1 MRHGALIALLSGR
14 PVGRVERGPEGRLTF
29 RYDDDWSS
37 VKSAIP
43 LSLSMPLTSPTH
55 KHERIEAFLWGLL
68 PDNDVILER
77 WAKRFQVSP
86 RNPFGL
92 LSHVGEDCAGAV
104 QFVFPERLS
113 RLDPQR
119 PPEIEWIDEAAVEQR
134 LESLLRDPS
143 ASRSGSDEGQFSLAG
158 AQAKTALL
166 FESGRWGV
174 PSGRTPTTHILKP
187 PMPELDGHVENE
199 HLCLRL
205 ARSLGLPTADSEVR
219 RFGSQV
225 AIVIERFDRVRT
237 VDLAAA
243 AAMEAAAAAV
253 AAVENL
259 ASAARA
265 ADAAARAG
273 ALGKLAAVQPI
284 LRLHQEDL
292 CQAMAVK
299 PALKYENEGGPGVAT
314 IVSLLRAHSSSPA
327 ADVGTFIDALLF
339 NWLIAGTDGH
349 AKNYSILH
357 GGGGRVRPA
366 PLYDIASALPYGHLD
381 ARRLK
386 LAMKIGGKYRI
397 AEIGVHQWQKLE
409 GTLGL
414 DEGAVVAR
422 GRELSAQVPDLVTAI
437 REEASAAGLVHPV
450 VARLA
455 AEIVSRARRCAHE
468 LDA

>member
-1 MRHGALIALLSGR
+1 VRHGALIALLSGR
-14 PVGRVERGPEGRLTF
+14 PVGRVEQGHEGRLTF
-29 RYDDDWSS
+29 RYDDDWLS
-37 VKSAIP
+37 VESAIP
-43 LSLSMPLTSPTH
+43 LSLSLPLTSRTH

-77 WAKRFQVSP
+77 WGKRFHVSP
-86 RNPFGL
+86 RNPFAL

-104 QFVFPERLS
+104 QFVPPQRLAH
-113 RLDPQR
+113 LDPQR
-119 PPEIEWIDEAAVEQR
+119 PPEVDWIDEAAVEQR

-143 ASRSGSDEGQFSLAG
+143 ASRTGSDAGQFSLAG

-205 ARSLGLPTADSEVR
+205 ARALGLPTAGSEVR
-219 RFGSQV
+219 RFGNQV

-243 AAMEAAAAAV
+243 AAAEAAAAA
-253 AAVENL
+253 AA
-259 ASAARA
+259 AAESPAAAGRA
-265 ADAAARAG
+265 VGAAARAV
-273 ALGKLAAVQPI
+273 ALGKLAEVQPI

-299 PALKYENEGGPGVAT
+299 PALKYENEGGPGVAAV
-314 IVSLLRAHSSSPA
+314 VSLLRAHSSSA
-327 ADVGTFIDALLF
+327 AEDVGTFIDALLF

-357 GGGGRVRPA
+357 SGSGRVRLA

-381 ARRLK
+381 ARKLK
-386 LAMKIGGKYRI
+386 LAMKIDGKYRI
-397 AEIGVHQWQKLE
+397 AEIGAHQWQGLE
-409 GTLGL
+409 GALGL
-414 DEGAVVAR
+414 DEGEVIAR
-422 GRELSAQVPDLVTAI
+422 ARELAARVPDLVTAI
-437 REEASAAGLVHPV
+437 REEASVAGLVHPV

-455 AEIVSRARRCAHE
+455 AEIVSRARRCARALE
-468 LDA
+468 A